1 MALTESVA
9 RQGAQE
15 EPKGLPTFA
24 EAVDQGK
31 AMVFSIAWHFLRDRL
46 LAEELAQD
54 VFLRLYRS
62 WHSMESREHI
72 ECWLRKAM
80 THRCIDEI
88 RRRKIQQHVSLEDA
102 QEPGTLERLQDPLLT
117 AYLERMVAS
126 LPEKQRMLVILRY
139 QEGLEPDE
147 ISKLLGI
154 KPSTVR
160 TILGRAIALLRSKT
174 WRRLGQSGL
183 GQEGSVNGLV

>member
-9 RQGAQE
+9 KRGAQE
-15 EPKGLPTFA
+15 EPKSLPTFV
-24 EAVDQGK
+24 EAVDQNK
-31 AMVFSIAWHFLRDRL
+31 AMVFSIGWHFLRDRVV
-46 LAEELAQD
+46 AEELAQD

-62 WHSMESREHI
+62 WPSMESREHI
-72 ECWLRKAM
+72 EYWLRKAI

-88 RRRKIQQHVSLEDA
+88 RRRKTQQHISLEDA

-126 LPEKQRMLVILRY
+126 LPEKQRMVVILRY
-139 QEGLEPDE
+139 QEGLELDE
-147 ISKLLGI
+147 ISKLLEM

-160 TILGRAIALLRSKT
+160 TMLGRAIALLRSKT
-174 WRRLGQSGL
+174 CRRLGQSRW
-183 GQEGSVNGLV
+183 GQEGNVNGLV